1 LTNQVDRFTK
11 NIVEYEANLLGLH
24 KLRAIRVRT
33 CLLHKDSKVVLGQI
47 EKDCIAREATLEK
60 YLALIR
66 NMENHFKGFIVE
78 YIERNRNT
86 QKLMS

>member
-1 LTNQVDRFTK
+1 
-11 NIVEYEANLLGLH
+11 
-24 KLRAIRVRT
+24 
-33 CLLHKDSKVVLGQI
+33 LHKDSKVVLGQI